1 MYPQNDLKNG
11 QLCGINVG
19 TGGMVL
25 NNDDGLLLIDF
36 FVALSGV
43 LTPKSGVLFDFLS
56 KSIMRDANGEP
67 LSIDY
72 TAVGISTEALENSV
86 LVSSRNP
93 IVDSLDA
100 EDLDTISIC
109 FKSEFA
115 SCETMGFEFYSPSY
129 KPKLGFYDAE
139 FRFTDE
145 YRFSYY
151 VDFKTKTVKN
161 LSWG

>member
-1 MYPQNDLKNG
+1 M
-11 QLCGINVG
+11 
-19 TGGMVL
+19 

-36 FVALSGV
+36 FAALSGV

-67 LSIDY
+67 LFIDY
-72 TAVGISTEALENSV
+72 TAVAISTVALENSV
-86 LVSSRNP
+86 LVSSRDK

-100 EDLDTISIC
+100 EDLDTVSIC
-109 FKSEFA
+109 FKTEFA
-115 SCETMGFEFYSPSY
+115 KFETMGFEFHSPTY
-129 KPKLGFYDAE
+129 TPAFGFWDADY
-139 FRFTDE
+139 RFTDE